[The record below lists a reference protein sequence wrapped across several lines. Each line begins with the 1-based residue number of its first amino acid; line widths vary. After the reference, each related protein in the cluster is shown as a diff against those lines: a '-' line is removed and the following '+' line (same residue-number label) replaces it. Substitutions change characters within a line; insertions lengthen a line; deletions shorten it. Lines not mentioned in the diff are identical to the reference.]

1 MKESKVSEL
10 SESNKFCGIILDE
23 MKVKEKLVYNKHTGE
38 VVGFIKLGGIT
49 I

>member
-23 MKVKEKLVYNKHTGE
+23 MKVKEKLYVCKENKKISNE
-38 VVGFIKLGGIT
+38 IKRM
-49 I
+49 